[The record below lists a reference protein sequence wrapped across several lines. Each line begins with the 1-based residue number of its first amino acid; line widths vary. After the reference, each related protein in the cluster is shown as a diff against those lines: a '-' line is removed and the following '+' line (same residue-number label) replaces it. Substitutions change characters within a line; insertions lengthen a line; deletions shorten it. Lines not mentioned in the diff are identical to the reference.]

1 MQRGINS
8 NDNGMHNYHQQQQS
22 QQEQQFSLDG
32 DSRLP
37 RVSLDGDEDTLLD
50 NALSAAKPDGVFSCG
65 PAKAGSYEAMKSLKR
80 KSSALDNSSSTSKYS
95 DPAVLA
101 SDNVMLPNIGG
112 VSAAAAAPKWG
123 GGNPNIPP
131 SLDRKLVISIVLRQP
146 TELGL
151 TLMKE
156 EGDGK
161 GVIITEV
168 AKLSQGEEA
177 GCRAGDIP
185 IYYAAGRVAKIPFE
199 SFLQQAQGPRPV
211 SFSVLRNVGVNDYL
225 SMMDRPGPPIPE
237 QSILLSMTNEQL
249 HNELT
254 LRNISMNKNAHR
266 DVFLGLLGVPVIR
279 WREYRSWKASEMK
292 AELKKRGLKVSG
304 RKDELLE
311 RLGVPVGFGESSE
324 ETRLR
329 ESKNVERAL
338 KKQKKDQEK
347 KQKKEQE
354 RLERVAEQR
363 KIQSIIESDA
373 AAEEL
378 RNSSP
383 SQDVEDPLSDQK
395 SSAEEDD
402 GSTNENRDLK
412 QASPIKSPKQEY
424 DPRVAMFALGGDPA
438 NEYSSSDD
446 EDGNNEHDWNPP
458 DLPELTFGT
467 M

>member
-8 NDNGMHNYHQQQQS
+8 NGNGMQQNYQQQ
-22 QQEQQFSLDG
+22 EQFSLD
-32 DSRLP
+32 DESRLP
-37 RVSLDGDEDTLLD
+37 RVSLDGEEEDTFLD

-80 KSSALDNSSSTSKYS
+80 QASALDNNSSTSK

-101 SDNVMLPNIGG
+101 NDNVMLPNIGG
-112 VSAAAAAPKWG
+112 GGTAAAAPQWG

-131 SLDRKLVISIVLRQP
+131 SLDRKLVIQIVLRQP

-151 TLMKE
+151 TLMNE
-156 EGDGK
+156 EGTTGDGK

-168 AKLSQGEEA
+168 AKGSQGEEA

-225 SMMDRPGPPIPE
+225 SLKDRPGPPLPE
-237 QSILLSMTNEQL
+237 QSVLLSMTNEQL

-311 RLGVPVGFGESSE
+311 RLGVPLSFGESAE
-324 ETRLR
+324 ETRIR

-338 KKQKKDQEK
+338 KKQKKEQEK
-347 KQKKEQE
+347 KEKKEQE
-354 RLERVAEQR
+354 RLERVEEQR

-383 SQDVEDPLSDQK
+383 SQDDADPLSDK
-395 SSAEEDD
+395 KPSAKED
-402 GSTNENRDLK
+402 GSTDENRDLK
-412 QASPIKSPKQEY
+412 QASPVKSPNPRY

-446 EDGNNEHDWNPP
+446 DEDGNNEHEWNPP

>member
-1 MQRGINS
+1 MSCIVHIGFNSLYIVLCFYFTNPPLFLDIYLIHSVLRSCTADAELLLNNMQQGIN
-8 NDNGMHNYHQQQQS
+8 NNNIGMQQNYHQQQQ
-22 QQEQQFSLDG
+22 QQQQYQLSLD
-32 DSRLP
+32 DENRLP
-37 RVSLDGDEDTLLD
+37 RVSLDGDEDAALLD

-80 KSSALDNSSSTSKYS
+80 KSSSLDNSSSASKYS

-101 SDNVMLPNIGG
+101 NDNVMLPSTGSDVSRGG
-112 VSAAAAAPKWG
+112 GTAAAAAPQWG

-131 SLDRKLVISIVLRQP
+131 SLDRKLVIQIVLRQP

-151 TLMKE
+151 TLMNE
-156 EGDGK
+156 EGTTGDGK

-168 AKLSQGEEA
+168 AKGSQGEEA
-177 GCRAGDIP
+177 GIRAGDIP
-185 IYYAAGRVAKIPFE
+185 IYYAAGRVAKIPFD

-237 QSILLSMTNEQL
+237 QSVLLSMTNEQL

-311 RLGVPVGFGESSE
+311 RLGVPTGKSAFVLFYH
-324 ETRLR
+324 
-329 ESKNVERAL
+329 V
-338 KKQKKDQEK
+338 
-347 KQKKEQE
+347 
-354 RLERVAEQR
+354 
-363 KIQSIIESDA
+363 I
-373 AAEEL
+373 
-378 RNSSP
+378 
-383 SQDVEDPLSDQK
+383 LSVQYEV
-395 SSAEEDD
+395 S
-402 GSTNENRDLK
+402 
-412 QASPIKSPKQEY
+412 
-424 DPRVAMFALGGDPA
+424 
-438 NEYSSSDD
+438 
-446 EDGNNEHDWNPP
+446 
-458 DLPELTFGT
+458 
-467 M
+467 

>member
-1 MQRGINS
+1 MELTSDFLSVLRSCSADAELIINNMQRGIN
-8 NDNGMHNYHQQQQS
+8 NDIVGMQQQNYQQQQ
-22 QQEQQFSLDG
+22 QHEHQFSLDD

-37 RVSLDGDEDTLLD
+37 RVSLDGEEDALLD

-80 KSSALDNSSSTSKYS
+80 QASALDNNSSTSK

-101 SDNVMLPNIGG
+101 NDNVMLPNIGG
-112 VSAAAAAPKWG
+112 GGTAAAAPQWG

-131 SLDRKLVISIVLRQP
+131 SLDRKLVIQIVLRQP

-151 TLMKE
+151 TLMQE

-168 AKLSQGEEA
+168 AKASQSEEA

-225 SMMDRPGPPIPE
+225 SMKDRPGPPIPE
-237 QSILLSMTNEQL
+237 QSVLLSMTNEQL

-311 RLGVPVGFGESSE
+311 RLGVPTGKSAFVLFYH
-324 ETRLR
+324 
-329 ESKNVERAL
+329 V
-338 KKQKKDQEK
+338 
-347 KQKKEQE
+347 
-354 RLERVAEQR
+354 
-363 KIQSIIESDA
+363 I
-373 AAEEL
+373 
-378 RNSSP
+378 
-383 SQDVEDPLSDQK
+383 LSVQHEV
-395 SSAEEDD
+395 SLSCHF
-402 GSTNENRDLK
+402 
-412 QASPIKSPKQEY
+412 
-424 DPRVAMFALGGDPA
+424 V
-438 NEYSSSDD
+438 
-446 EDGNNEHDWNPP
+446 
-458 DLPELTFGT
+458 
-467 M
+467 